1 MRINPY
7 ELHVRDNDLDFINR
21 LYPSVGKEVDKFWWS
36 ARMFGNVEM
45 TFGTI
50 SHGVHRMRRNAFGKF
65 FSAAYIRRLEPT
77 LQALVQDMCVKIEAG
92 VRAGKT
98 VNLVH
103 AFSALTQD
111 VITEYCFA
119 EPRGVLDMDDFAP
132 KYYENMQIQCSL
144 TPVYVPPS

>member
-21 LYPSVGKEVDKFWWS
+21 LYPTVGKEVDKFWWS
-36 ARMFGNVEM
+36 AGMFGNVEM

-50 SHGVHRMRRNAFGKF
+50 PHALHRQRRNAFGKF
-65 FSAAYIRRLEPT
+65 FSTAYIRRLEPT
-77 LQALVQDMCVKIEAG
+77 LEAIVSNMCAHIEANA
-92 VRAGKT
+92 RAGKK

-111 VITEYCFA
+111 IITEYCFA
-119 EPRGVLDMDDFAP
+119 EPRGVVDMPDFAP
-132 KYYENMQIQCSL
+132 KYYEYMQIQCSL
-144 TPVYVPPS
+144 TPV